1 MDWNLNIDIIVQLL
15 GLAALAGVGWTK
27 ISVLEKDLN
36 RVEQEV
42 IDSRELRSQLAI
54 VQTQLQSIQHTLEAL
69 AAQITKQGQK

>member
-1 MDWNLNIDIIVQLL
+1 MDWTLNIDILVQLL
-15 GLAALAGVGWTK
+15 GLAALAGIGWTK

-54 VQTQLQSIQHTLEAL
+54 VQTQLHAIQTAL
-69 AAQITKQGQK
+69 DNITRQITKQESK

>member
-1 MDWNLNIDIIVQLL
+1 MDWTLNIDILVQLL
-15 GLAALAGVGWTK
+15 GLAALAGIGWTK

-54 VQTQLQSIQHTLEAL
+54 VQTQLHAIQNAL
-69 AAQITKQGQK
+69 DNITRHIKEVK

>member
-1 MDWNLNIDIIVQLL
+1 MDWALNIDIIIQLL
-15 GLAALAGVGWTK
+15 GLASLAGVGWTK

-54 VQTQLQSIQHTLEAL
+54 VQTQLHSIHQALESL
-69 AAQITKQGQK
+69 SRQITKQDVR